1 MFGWE
6 FPPNNRGGLGTAC
19 YGLTKALSKKG
30 VNIKLVLP
38 KKNPDHDHLT
48 IITADDVDI
57 GSLDIKFVDSSLV
70 PYVSVEEYSMQYS
83 NNNPELELYGRDLIN
98 EVKRYAKKAKIIANS
113 EDFDVIHCHDWMTY
127 KAGIA
132 AKKASGKPLVVHIH
146 ATDFDRTGGNPNQ
159 LVYDIEKQGM
169 HHADKVIAVSNYTKN
184 MVVKKY
190 GIPSSKVH
198 VVHNGVEMGNMESP
212 MFKTKDKIVLF
223 LGRLTLQKGP
233 EYFIESAKKVL
244 DMMPDVKFVVAGS
257 GEMYG
262 KMIDKAADLGIA
274 KNVLFTGHLKGDDVD
289 KAYQM
294 ADLYVMPSVSEPFG
308 ITPLEALRNNTPV
321 LISKTSGVS
330 EVLTNALKVD
340 FWDIDE
346 MTNKIVSVLHYDNLN
361 SCLVEHGFTDVQK
374 ITWDNAAEK
383 CVNLYKGVVS

>member
-1 MFGWE
+1 
-6 FPPNNRGGLGTAC
+6 
-19 YGLTKALSKKG
+19 
-30 VNIKLVLP
+30 
-38 KKNPDHDHLT
+38 
-48 IITADDVDI
+48 
-57 GSLDIKFVDSSLV
+57 
-70 PYVSVEEYSMQYS
+70 
-83 NNNPELELYGRDLIN
+83 
-98 EVKRYAKKAKIIANS
+98 
-113 EDFDVIHCHDWMTY
+113 
-127 KAGIA
+127 
-132 AKKASGKPLVVHIH
+132 
-146 ATDFDRTGGNPNQ
+146 
-159 LVYDIEKQGM
+159 
-169 HHADKVIAVSNYTKN
+169 
-184 MVVKKY
+184 
-190 GIPSSKVH
+190 
-198 VVHNGVEMGNMESP
+198 
-212 MFKTKDKIVLF
+212 
-223 LGRLTLQKGP
+223 
-233 EYFIESAKKVL
+233 
-244 DMMPDVKFVVAGS
+244 MMPDVKFVVAGS